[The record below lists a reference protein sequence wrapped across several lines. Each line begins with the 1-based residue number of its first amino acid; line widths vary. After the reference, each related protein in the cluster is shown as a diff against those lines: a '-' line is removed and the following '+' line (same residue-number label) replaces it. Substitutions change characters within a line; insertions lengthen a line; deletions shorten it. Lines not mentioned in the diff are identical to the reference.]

1 MIWQARARIKL
12 QRFVLTSRAFYAADI
27 VVEVGYLRPGE

>member
-12 QRFVLTSRAFYAADI
+12 QRLGLTSRAFYAADI